1 MARHG
6 VIWIALG
13 RRIAQI
19 RSNARASREVLLTSI
34 RPGVVRACDR
44 LTGGMFV
51 AFGVGLAA
59 RRSTP
64 RVHHGLEVFAL
75 TVAVLLVTT
84 AAIQTA
90 RDVLEQF
97 LRTVTLN
104 ELLRGQ
110 LGHVAATTT
119 P

>member
-19 RSNARASREVLLTSI
+19 RSYTRASREVLLTSI

-51 AFGVGLAA
+51 AFGGAWPHSA
-59 RRSTP
+59 QR
-64 RVHHGLEVFAL
+64 LEFTMASK
-75 TVAVLLVTT
+75 
-84 AAIQTA
+84 
-90 RDVLEQF
+90 F
-97 LRTVTLN
+97 LPL
-104 ELLRGQ
+104 Q
-110 LGHVAATTT
+110 WQYFS
-119 P
+119 